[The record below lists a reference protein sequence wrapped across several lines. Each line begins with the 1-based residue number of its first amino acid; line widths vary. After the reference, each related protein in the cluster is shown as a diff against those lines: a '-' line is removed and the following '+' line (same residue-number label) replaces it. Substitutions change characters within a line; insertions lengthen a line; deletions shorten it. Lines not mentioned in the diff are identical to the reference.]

1 MKITVKRLK
10 EIIREELQ
18 EAYQSPDYSFMPA
31 GSVRDEEEALHKHR
45 MAKRARG
52 KYPPRPSGGYED
64 NRSEEEVA
72 QAYKE
77 AKVQAIKNI
86 LAMPMMA
93 GSGIS
98 TDPATYA
105 AVKELAPE
113 LLDRLSVPERHSRN
127 VMKNRKREE

>member
-1 MKITVKRLK
+1 MKLTKTRLK
-10 EIIREELQ
+10 QIILEEINEMRVTDI
-18 EAYQSPDYSFMPA
+18 A
-31 GSVRDEEEALHKHR
+31 GDDEDRAIDAHR
-45 MAKRARG
+45 RAKRARG
-52 KYPPRPSGGYED
+52 EYPSRPTGGYED
-64 NRSEEEVA
+64 TRSEEERA

-86 LAMPMMA
+86 LTMPMMA

-105 AVKELAPE
+105 AVEELAPE
-113 LLDRLSVPERHSRN
+113 LLDRLSVPERHVHN